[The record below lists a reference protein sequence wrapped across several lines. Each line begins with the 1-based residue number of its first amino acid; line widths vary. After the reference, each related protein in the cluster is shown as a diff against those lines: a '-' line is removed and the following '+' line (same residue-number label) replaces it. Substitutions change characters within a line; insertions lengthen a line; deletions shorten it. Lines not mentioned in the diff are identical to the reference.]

1 MPDFDAYI
9 TLDFS
14 NADDDGL
21 LFARAARASAPLVE
35 GMTLLADD
43 YEGHQCVVR
52 VERVDGAV
60 AYLAPDWDTWTVL
73 HTTAQ
78 GMLSGFEDVPAQVA
92 GNGHAYAQTES
103 TNLVPTL

>member
-14 NADDDGL
+14 NADEDGL
-21 LFARAARASAPLVE
+21 LFARVARATAPLAE

-52 VERVDGAV
+52 VERVDGPI

-73 HTTAQ
+73 QTTTQ
-78 GMLSGFEDVPAQVA
+78 GMLRGFEDVPGQVA
-92 GNGHAYAQTES
+92 GNGHAHGQTIS
-103 TNLVPTL
+103 TNLVPAL